1 MSMRDNVRTMSG
13 PREWDGKTY
22 DRISGPMENMAMPV
36 LERLELRGDETVVDA
51 GCGSGRVT
59 EALLER
65 LPEGR
70 VIAVDASQDMLDAAA
85 ARLND
90 GRVTY
95 LRADLAALDIPEPA
109 DAILS
114 TATFHWIAD
123 QAALYWALRGALKP
137 GGRLVAQCGG
147 EGNILDVREA
157 VGAVAAADPEIG
169 AALGDYHPW
178 RFLAP
183 DETRG
188 HLAAAGFAD
197 AKVWLQDWTVD
208 APDGRTWL
216 KTINLGGHVAR
227 IGDPALAD
235 RFIAAVHEH
244 LGGDPLSIAY
254 VRLNIDATAGPDP
267 A

>member
-1 MSMRDNVRTMSG
+1 MSARD
-13 PREWDGKTY
+13 WDGKTY
-22 DRISGPMENMAMPV
+22 DRIAGPMQDMAGPV
-36 LERLELRGDETVVDA
+36 LDRLVLRGDETVVDA

-59 EALLER
+59 EQLLER
-65 LPEGR
+65 LPRGR
-70 VIAVDASQDMLDAAA
+70 VIAVDASAAMLEA
-85 ARLND
+85 AR
-90 GRVTY
+90 GRVGSD
-95 LRADLAALDIPEPA
+95 RATFLHQDLAALDLGEEPA

-114 TATFHWIAD
+114 TATFHWVPD
-123 QAALYWALRGALKP
+123 QPALYWALRGALKP

-169 AALGDYHPW
+169 AALGDYYPW
-178 RFLAP
+178 KFLGP

-188 HLAAAGFAD
+188 HLEAAGFTD
-197 AKVWLQDWTVD
+197 IEVWLQDWTVD

-216 KTINLGGHVAR
+216 KTINLGGHVER
-227 IGDPALAD
+227 IGDPDLAD

-254 VRLNIDATAGPDP
+254 VRLNITATAS
-267 A
+267 

>member
-1 MSMRDNVRTMSG
+1 MSG
-13 PREWDGKTY
+13 RDWDGQTY
-22 DRISGPMENMAMPV
+22 DRISGPMQDMAGPV
-36 LERLELRGDETVVDA
+36 LDRLELRGDETVVDA

-59 EALLER
+59 EQLLER
-65 LPEGR
+65 LPRGR
-70 VIAVDASQDMLDAAA
+70 VIAVDASEKMLDAA
-85 ARLND
+85 RRRVGSD
-90 GRVTY
+90 RVTY
-95 LRADLAALDIPEPA
+95 LHQDLAALDLGEDERA

-123 QAALYWALRGALKP
+123 QAALYWSLAGALKP

-157 VGAVAAADPEIG
+157 VGAVAAADEEIG
-169 AALGDYHPW
+169 AALGDFYPW
-178 RFLAP
+178 KFLGP

-188 HLAAAGFAD
+188 HLETAGFGD
-197 AKVWLQDWTVD
+197 VETWLQDWTVE

-216 KTINLGGHVAR
+216 KTINLGAHVER

-254 VRLNIDATAGPDP
+254 VRLNILATAS
-267 A
+267 